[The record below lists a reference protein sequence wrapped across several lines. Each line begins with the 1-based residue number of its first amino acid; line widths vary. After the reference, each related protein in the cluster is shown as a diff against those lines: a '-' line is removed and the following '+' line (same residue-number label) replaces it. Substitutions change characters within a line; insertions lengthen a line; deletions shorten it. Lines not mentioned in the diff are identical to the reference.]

1 MKKAMLAEMNIPN
14 IQQIDHTGDIGLIV
28 KADTLAELFEHSAFA
43 MFEVIGELDN
53 VQPLKKIE
61 IAVEADDLERLFVS
75 WLSELNFRH
84 ITEELF
90 FCKFKIMTFE
100 NYKLTARVWG
110 EPIDP
115 KRHIVHTEI
124 KAVTYHHLR
133 IEQKETGWEAQ
144 FIFDM

>member
-1 MKKAMLAEMNIPN
+1 MPH

-28 KADTLAELFEHSAFA
+28 TAESLIELFEHSAFA
-43 MFEVIGELDN
+43 MFEIIGEMEN
-53 VQPLKKIE
+53 VQPVQQIGIE
-61 IAVEADDLERLFVS
+61 VQADDLERLFVR

-84 ITEELF
+84 ITEEML
-90 FCKFKIMTFE
+90 FCKFKINGFFE
-100 NYKLTARVWG
+100 NKVTAEIWG
-110 EPIDP
+110 ETIDP

-133 IEQKETGWEAQ
+133 VEHKDDAWEAQ